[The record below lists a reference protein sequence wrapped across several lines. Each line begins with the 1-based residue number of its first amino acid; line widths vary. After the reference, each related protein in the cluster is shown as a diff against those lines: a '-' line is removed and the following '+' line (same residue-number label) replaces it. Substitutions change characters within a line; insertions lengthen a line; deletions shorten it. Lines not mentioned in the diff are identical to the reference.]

1 MTAPLENVLQKIS
14 RLRTYQRGERRAP
27 HKPLLLLIAIGER
40 IRGKEKLAYGE
51 VEKALMPLLKAF
63 APPVQNRPQPEL
75 PYWHLVSDGL
85 WTVEGA
91 DALPRQAG
99 GFPRIGALRQTHGGL
114 DSELAT
120 VVTTDPIGT
129 ELIIERLL
137 EEYFPPT
144 IQEDI
149 MAAVGI
155 ERPAQRMMRDAPLA
169 TAAIRYRNPRFR
181 EDVLRAYEHQCAAT
195 GFRAALGGSYFG
207 CEAAHVRWH
216 AYDGPDDVGCA
227 TGGLTK
233 IRPTD
238 TKCGRLPVVPKA
250 QDNGAIAIPSTTS
263 CVKWRRAT
271 WCSLSPKHAS
281 RPSGSRALTVMR
293 LQSLLSLD
301 RREPTGKKLAGALTS
316 ASMS

>member
-1 MTAPLENVLQKIS
+1 MTTPLENVLQKIS
-14 RLRTYQRGERRAP
+14 RLRTYQHGERRAP

-40 IRGKEKLAYGE
+40 IHGKEQLTYGE

-85 WTVEGA
+85 WTVEGV

-99 GFPRIGALRQTHGGL
+99 GFPRIGALRQTHGRL
-114 DSELAT
+114 DAELAT

-144 IQEDI
+144 IHEDI

-155 ERPAQRMMRDAPLA
+155 ERPAQRMLRDAPLA
-169 TAAIRYRNPRFR
+169 TPPVRYRNPRFR

-216 AYDGPDDVGCA
+216 AYDGPDDVANGIA
-227 TGGLTK
+227 LEPTMHKLFDAGAWTLTDDRRILVSSEFTGSEQALSLLRDLHGKPLK
-233 IRPTD
+233 DPLPGQSSVSGEFIRWHREPEF
-238 TKCGRLPVVPKA
+238 GGVFRLP
-250 QDNGAIAIPSTTS
+250 
-263 CVKWRRAT
+263 
-271 WCSLSPKHAS
+271 
-281 RPSGSRALTVMR
+281 AL
-293 LQSLLSLD
+293 
-301 RREPTGKKLAGALTS
+301 PI
-316 ASMS
+316 